1 MQTRVRVLIIDDEPG
16 FVRALMRLL
25 SKDGVTVD
33 TAANGRLALTQLQTQ
48 RYDVVLCDLLMP
60 ELDGQDFYAILLH
73 QYSYLRQRVIFLTG
87 DALGADSA
95 AFLEKCGQP
104 WLHKP
109 CNAAE
114 VRSAMQQ
121 MLREVKPYDEISTL
135 S

>member
-1 MQTRVRVLIIDDEPG
+1 MQTPVRILIVDDEPG
-16 FVRALMRLL
+16 FVRALTRLL
-25 SKDGVTVD
+25 SHDGATVD
-33 TAANGRLALTQLQTQ
+33 TAANGECALTQLQTH

-60 ELDGQDFYAILLH
+60 ELNGQDFYAILLH
-73 QYSYLRQRVIFLTG
+73 QYAYLRQRVIFLTG

-95 AFLEKCGQP
+95 AFLEQCGQP

-121 MLREVKPYDEISTL
+121 MLREVKPHDEISTL